1 MRGDTGNQRMRLMK
15 ANIWQNQQNKYAL
28 GISSTKQSEGTSYI
42 SSTKKK
48 IHCFPQSD
56 NTPQYWS
63 LQSSNAF
70 KEKRKKSPQR
80 TVISRGQHS
89 YQIKHLL
96 REWTESKS
104 RYFPRGPRIS
114 GEYSTLIHRL
124 KPCHQDPECEKDNKS
139 RKDLI
144 PFLTDVKVVHGWQ
157 HHEAQQTPAGDLGRA
172 GNWPGTGVSTVLYMN
187 KTVLKGWHGPTSY
200 MKAIGFVLITCFIH
214 FDVAESRVV
223 SSFG

>member
-114 GEYSTLIHRL
+114 GEYSTLIHCL
-124 KPCHQDPECEKDNKS
+124 KPCHQDPECERQQEQERPDS
-139 RKDLI
+139 
-144 PFLTDVKVVHGWQ
+144 FLDWCQGCARVTAPWSSADSCRWPWQGW
-157 HHEAQQTPAGDLGRA
+157 
-172 GNWPGTGVSTVLYMN
+172 
-187 KTVLKGWHGPTSY
+187 
-200 MKAIGFVLITCFIH
+200 
-214 FDVAESRVV
+214 
-223 SSFG
+223 